1 MTEKFFYF
9 SRQSAEMLD
18 ERCLLISGVI
28 RASDL
33 QEARDRLDAVFR
45 DKGLAD
51 RAAHFEF
58 CDLAA
63 TKAGPTALVAITTK
77 S

>member
-1 MTEKFFYF
+1 MH
-9 SRQSAEMLD
+9 D

-28 RASDL
+28 RASDP
-33 QEARDRLDAVFR
+33 QEARYNLDVVCR

-51 RAAHFEF
+51 RSAHFEF

-63 TKAGPTALVAITTK
+63 TKVGPTSLVVITTK
-77 S
+77 L